1 MYCNNLCYQHR
12 LVAFDNLHF
21 LSASN
26 YSSSRPMVN
35 STYVFVYILLSLY
48 VVLREF
54 EFRSSKDCPFD
65 SLLRHLYLID
75 FKKIEKL
82 IFCHGKLINTT
93 VHYINLI
100 WVTKLQNLSQFG
112 QRYS

>member
-54 EFRSSKDCPFD
+54 EFRSSKDCQFD
-65 SLLRHLYLID
+65 SLLRHRNIVCVCFKKARNKKWENPYLID

-93 VHYINLI
+93 VHHI
-100 WVTKLQNLSQFG
+100 
-112 QRYS
+112 